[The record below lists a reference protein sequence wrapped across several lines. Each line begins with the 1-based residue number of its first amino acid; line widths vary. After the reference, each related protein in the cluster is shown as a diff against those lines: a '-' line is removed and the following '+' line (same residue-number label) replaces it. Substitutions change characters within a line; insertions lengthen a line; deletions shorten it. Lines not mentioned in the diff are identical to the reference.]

1 MAEAS
6 KNSNKPM
13 TTAAFLQQIAG
24 GSGFLL
30 SSDKQKDMSEPEE
43 KIIIPSSC
51 KKSNVV
57 ELEKLTEPLTPS
69 PGKSSVSNMENL
81 SDLDLQTLLQN
92 FKDLSTDEQ
101 HNLINYLKKLETH
114 EPERVE
120 RLRKFVNLDPNAKIK
135 ETDSEMVNENKI
147 KSSEGRQ
154 SPFSN
159 RHGSINPPSEDL
171 VRIESDEEDMGDEK
185 DDIRPEE
192 KEKPPNKVHLDSED
206 EDYTFEDVVKAVSKT
221 VKDKELEHNM
231 KIVEESMKFET
242 NKAKNEVDLSDA
254 KTLISNLMSN
264 FSKGSSNP
272 NSIDLLGLGTST
284 SNPSASGANNLM
296 TSTADFAKTLSNI
309 NVANLTSIV
318 NNVKKMASEEPTGRR
333 LNFQPPSPLR
343 PNTGKLNFDPTHL
356 NRGPSP
362 RVSDRNDPIG
372 FDDGRR
378 NMSMGRPGP
387 GFDIG
392 GPGRGSGGMGSHVGP
407 NAGFRSSIASGF
419 PGMSN
424 LNRDSRGPMM
434 SSRDLGGSVPP
445 LGPRD
450 RPLMPFSRNS
460 GSFGSNFGS
469 NNDFPPLEHPQY
481 PPRPSVFDQRGRMD
495 NNPRFGSNSFN
506 SRSGSGNY
514 RW

>member
-6 KNSNKPM
+6 KNSNKPI
-13 TTAAFLQQIAG
+13 TTAAFLEQITG
-24 GSGFLL
+24 GTGSLL
-30 SSDKQKDMSEPEE
+30 SSDKQKEITEAEE
-43 KIIIPSSC
+43 KIIIPTSC

-101 HNLINYLKKLETH
+101 HNLINYLKKLETQ

-120 RLRKFVNLDPNAKIK
+120 RLRKFVNLDPNVKMK
-135 ETDSEMVNENKI
+135 EGESETVNENKI
-147 KSSEGRQ
+147 KTSDGRQ

-171 VRIESDEEDMGDEK
+171 VRIESDEEDMEDEK
-185 DDIRPEE
+185 EENRSEE
-192 KEKPPNKVHLDSED
+192 KEKQPNKVHLDSED

-221 VKDKELEHNM
+221 VKDKELENNM

-242 NKAKNEVDLSDA
+242 NKTKNEVDLNEA
-254 KTLISNLMSN
+254 KALISNLMSN
-264 FSKGSSNP
+264 FSKGNSSSS
-272 NSIDLLGLGTST
+272 SINLLGLGTST
-284 SNPSASGANNLM
+284 SNPQAVGTNIL
-296 TSTADFAKTLSNI
+296 TSTADFAKTLSSI

-318 NNVKKMASEEPTGRR
+318 NNAKKLMPDEPIERR

-343 PNTGKLNFDPTHL
+343 PNGGKLNFDPTHL
-356 NRGPSP
+356 NQGPSP
-362 RVSDRNDPIG
+362 RLLDRNDSMG
-372 FDDGRR
+372 FEDGRR
-378 NMSMGRPGP
+378 GVGLGRQGP
-387 GFDIG
+387 GFDAG
-392 GPGRGSGGMGSHVGP
+392 GFGRGPVGP
-407 NAGFRSSIASGF
+407 APHIGPSGNFRSSVSSSFAG
-419 PGMSN
+419 PGGLS
-424 LNRDSRGPMM
+424 RDSRGPALLP
-434 SSRDLGGSVPP
+434 RDLGVPGLSLGS
-445 LGPRD
+445 RD
-450 RPLMPFSRNS
+450 RPLMQFPRNT

-481 PPRPSVFDQRGRMD
+481 PSRSSVLDPRSRLDTNLRFG
-495 NNPRFGSNSFN
+495 NNPFN
-506 SRSGSGNY
+506 SRPGSGNY